1 MWIQFLLQ
9 GFGRHIQD
17 VAHEMGLAPLPGHPL
32 EVLANRFDQ
41 SAMMVE
47 TITSTPRKSG
57 FSARR
62 KIHSNW
68 LRIRCRPALNLKF
81 HDNRRH

>member
-41 SAMMVE
+41 SAMMVGDDNVDTAQIPAFQPGE
-47 TITSTPRKSG
+47 KFTPTG
-57 FSARR
+57 FGFAVAQ
-62 KIHSNW
+62 H
-68 LRIRCRPALNLKF
+68 
-81 HDNRRH
+81 